1 MAEESQVRP
10 SADYDLLIDRLEKI
24 EEQVS
29 LLKAHLQA
37 TASGPA
43 LSRGRATNSERNI
56 PSRTSTQPAS
66 KSPGRYY
73 VEDATGATLY
83 LGSRSDA
90 PLVLGCR
97 QPAATGDFMLQSA
110 MIDHFVPRAYPF
122 TDLWGVHTTV
132 QDVCETL
139 PDDPDIIRY
148 VYVLLHHEHS
158 DLGAYYIGT
167 GKPTNRLCIRFTLR
181 W

>member
-1 MAEESQVRP
+1 MRP

-29 LLKAHLQA
+29 FLKAHLQA

-43 LSRGRATNSERNI
+43 PSRLRAASSEGNN
-56 PSRTSTQPAS
+56 PSRTSTQSAS

-73 VEDATGATLY
+73 VEDATGATIY

-97 QPAATGDFMLQSA
+97 QPAATEDFMLQSA

-122 TDLWGVHTTV
+122 TNLWGVDTTV
-132 QDVCETL
+132 HDVCEAL

-148 VYVLLHHEHS
+148 VYILHHEYS
-158 DLGAYYIGT
+158 DLCAY
-167 GKPTNRLCIRFTLR
+167 
-181 W
+181 

>member
-1 MAEESQVRP
+1 MTEDSQVRP
-10 SADYDLLIDRLEKI
+10 SADHDILIDRLEKI

-43 LSRGRATNSERNI
+43 
-56 PSRTSTQPAS
+56 PSRTRATSSEGNNPSRPSTQPAN
-66 KSPGRYY
+66 KSPGGYY
-73 VEDATGATLY
+73 VEDATGATIY

-97 QPAATGDFMLQSA
+97 QPATGDSMLQSA
-110 MIDHFVPRAYPF
+110 MIDQFVPRAYPF
-122 TDLWGVHTTV
+122 TNLWGVDTTV

-139 PDDPDIIRY
+139 PGDPDIIRY
-148 VYVLLHHEHS
+148 V
-158 DLGAYYIGT
+158 
-167 GKPTNRLCIRFTLR
+167 
-181 W
+181 

>member
-1 MAEESQVRP
+1 MQP
-10 SADYDLLIDRLEKI
+10 SADYGLLIDRLAKI

-29 LLKAHLQA
+29 FLKAHLLA

-43 LSRGRATNSERNI
+43 LSRVRATSSEGDN

-73 VEDATGATLY
+73 VEDATGATIY

-90 PLVLGCR
+90 PLVLGCH

-122 TDLWGVHTTV
+122 TNLWGVDTTF
-132 QDVCETL
+132 QDVCKTL

-148 VYVLLHHEHS
+148 VYVLLHHEYSAH
-158 DLGAYYIGT
+158 
-167 GKPTNRLCIRFTLR
+167 
-181 W
+181 